1 MSKTRTK
8 RELSQIRDYAQLLF
22 VNQKLTQKEIA
33 IKTEMSEVTIS
44 KWVKQGK
51 WEDLRKTISVTREER
66 MRSTINQLTELDNL
80 IATREEK
87 YRFPDKNESNIR
99 RRLVSDLAALENECG
114 LTDVINVSIKL
125 LEWVRGVEPLKA
137 KEISQIFDA
146 YIKDQLR

>member
-1 MSKTRTK
+1 MAKTRTK
-8 RELSQIRDYAQLLF
+8 NELSQIRDYAQLLF

-33 IKTEMSEVTIS
+33 SKTGISEVTIS
-44 KWVKQGK
+44 KWVNLGK
-51 WEDLRKTISVTREER
+51 WDELRKTISVTREER

-80 IATREEK
+80 ISSREEK

-125 LEWVRGVEPLKA
+125 LEWLRPVDPAKA
-137 KEISQIFDA
+137 KEISQLFDS